1 MSIVRK
7 SFIGLALSMSVG
19 VCALAAVAPAMAQ
32 DYPNRPITVIVP
44 YPPGGGTDIG
54 ARTWGVLLEKELGV
68 PINVI
73 NRGGG
78 SGIPGHTAI
87 ANAKPDGY
95 TIGVMT
101 NDISLYKPQG
111 LAELTHMDLR
121 PLGRVT
127 RIAAG
132 VNVIAGSPYKTIKD
146 LADAIK
152 TSKPRQFQ
160 ATGAAHGVN
169 WHIAFLGLM
178 LDLGVPVDKVVW
190 VPTQGGTAGHLD
202 VASGNS
208 TFSTA
213 SMAEATSLIAA
224 GKLQPLAVMSSERLK
239 GFPDTPTL
247 KEAIGSDWTY
257 SVEHGVAAPKDL
269 PDDIAKRLIAA
280 LGKVIQSD
288 EFRDAMAKRSIEVA
302 WQPGDDYRKTMA
314 KDLEETARILKQ
326 IKR

>member
-1 MSIVRK
+1 MSIIKNKFAR
-7 SFIGLALSMSVG
+7 LAFSLAACVA
-19 VCALAAVAPAMAQ
+19 ALAGAGSSLAQ

-54 ARTWGVLLEKELGV
+54 ARTWGGLLEQELGV
-68 PINVI
+68 PVNVI
-73 NRGGG
+73 NRAGGA
-78 SGIPGHTAI
+78 GIPGHTAI

-95 TIGVMT
+95 TIGVLT

-121 PLGRVT
+121 PLGRAT

-132 VNVIAGSPYKTIKD
+132 VNVIAGSPFKTLKD
-146 LADAIK
+146 LADAINQ
-152 TSKPRQFQ
+152 SKPRQFQ

-169 WHIAFLGLM
+169 WHIAFMGMM
-178 LDLGVPVDKVVW
+178 LDLGVPLDKVVW

-224 GKLQPLAVMSSERLK
+224 GKLQPLAVMSAERLK

-247 KEAIGSDWTY
+247 KEAIGSNWTY
-257 SVEHGVAAPKDL
+257 SVVHGVAGPKDL
-269 PDDIAKRLIAA
+269 PDDIAKRLTDA

-288 EFRDAMAKRSIEVA
+288 AFRDAMAKRSIEVA
-302 WQPGDDYRKTMA
+302 WQPGDEYRKTLA
-314 KDLEETARILKQ
+314 DDLQSTARILEQ
-326 IKR
+326 VKR